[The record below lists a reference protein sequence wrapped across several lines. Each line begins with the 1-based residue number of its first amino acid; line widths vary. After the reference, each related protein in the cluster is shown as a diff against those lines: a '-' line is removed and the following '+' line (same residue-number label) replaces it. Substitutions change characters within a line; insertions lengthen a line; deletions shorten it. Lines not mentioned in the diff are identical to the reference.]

1 VRYAVQAEHE
11 QTFVGRTHTDQDSTA
26 DLKKKIVD
34 PADSVKFLEPIFNTL
49 ASVNESQVIYTPK
62 SAPVPSRPVEPAEPQ
77 EVRKITKQKLEHI
90 STPSIKDALQ
100 GKFKDD
106 QLSAKQLHEVFTRE
120 EEKEL
125 FTFEQLTQKWD
136 AFIARL
142 DDKPNL
148 QSTLSRV
155 PELKDN
161 FQLEIEIDNSVQ
173 EDLINN
179 IKPEL
184 LTYLRIE
191 LKNSLIQLNVVYA
204 KNSKGRVIYTDSDKF
219 EELLKKNP
227 NLNLLRQKMGLDFGS

>member
-1 VRYAVQAEHE
+1 M
-11 QTFVGRTHTDQDSTA
+11 
-26 DLKKKIVD
+26 
-34 PADSVKFLEPIFNTL
+34 
-49 ASVNESQVIYTPK
+49 
-62 SAPVPSRPVEPAEPQ
+62 EPAEQQ

-90 STPSIKDALQ
+90 STPSIKDALL

-179 IKPEL
+179 IKPDL

-191 LKNSLIQLNVVYA
+191 LKNSLIQLNTVYA